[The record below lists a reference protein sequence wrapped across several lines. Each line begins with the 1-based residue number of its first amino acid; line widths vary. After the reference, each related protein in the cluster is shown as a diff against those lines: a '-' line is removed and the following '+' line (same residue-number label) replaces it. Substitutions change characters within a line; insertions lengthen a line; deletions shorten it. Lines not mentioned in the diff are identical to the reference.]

1 MRREPAAAA
10 IDERWPF
17 VFCLCYVSHVTCFVS
32 RSRREEVRVQ
42 YRVAQK
48 DRTEEEQQGTGT
60 GVNKSALSGSR
71 GAFRNSRVN
80 KHKQAHSSPFSLSR
94 LRPLATSSS
103 SSHLNTWLATKHKA
117 RTQLPILSTAFEQRM
132 ELAASE
138 ARSVAPGRKPRL
150 DHFQAFNSSLGT
162 RTST

>member
-117 RTQLPILSTAFEQRM
+117 RTSHSFQFCRRRLNNGWSLQRRR
-132 ELAASE
+132 LGASRRGE
-138 ARSVAPGRKPRL
+138 NP
-150 DHFQAFNSSLGT
+150 D
-162 RTST
+162 